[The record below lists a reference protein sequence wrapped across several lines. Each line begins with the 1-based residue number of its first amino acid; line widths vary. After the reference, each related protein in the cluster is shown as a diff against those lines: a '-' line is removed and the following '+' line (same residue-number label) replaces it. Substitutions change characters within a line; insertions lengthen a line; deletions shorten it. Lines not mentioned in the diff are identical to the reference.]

1 MHKIVITLNII
12 FFLFACNNNS
22 KSQKDKVHK
31 SHEMEDMNSSLKETL
46 SPRKY
51 AMNMIGDAH
60 IHIDYSS
67 PSVRG
72 RIIFG
77 GLLVMGE
84 VWQSGA
90 HYATWLETNKDLLIE
105 NNLIKAGKYGFFT
118 IPNKDNWTVI
128 LNKNWKQHGKDEY
141 DEKDDVLRFKV
152 KPKFS
157 EEITEQL
164 IYRVKKINGSQGT
177 VSLSWEKTTISFPF
191 SISR

>member
-1 MHKIVITLNII
+1 M
-12 FFLFACNNNS
+12 
-22 KSQKDKVHK
+22 DKVHK
-31 SHEMEDMNSSLKETL
+31 SHRMEDMNSNLKEKL

-77 GLLVMGE
+77 GLLAMGE

-90 HYATWLETNKDLLIE
+90 HHATWLETNKDLLIE
-105 NNLIKAGKYGFFT
+105 NNLIKAGKYSFFT

-141 DEKDDVLRFKV
+141 DEKDDVLRFEV

-164 IYRVKKINGSQGT
+164 IYRVKKINGNQGT
-177 VSLSWEKTTISFPF
+177 VSLSWEKINISFPF